1 MRIFLFFINLIYWLW
16 AFIVP
21 VIILGI
27 PALLLYSQSPKNL
40 NLSVTLLVTGIVLGV
55 YIAEKIR
62 KGYGLTSFFS
72 RLSETPDIVDINE
85 EKQPSK

>member
-16 AFIVP
+16 AFFVP

-27 PALLLYSQSPKNL
+27 PGLFLYFQSPKNL
-40 NLSVTLLVTGIVLGV
+40 IWSISLLVIGIVLGI

-72 RLSETPDIVDINE
+72 MLSETPDIVDINE
-85 EKQPSK
+85 DKHPSK